1 MLHGAAKEKIVDVVK
16 VKRVVALN
24 RQIAA
29 YKAMLKQGVLT
40 EQEVAVGVTACQT
53 EINQLRG
60 QDDLQLVGGANPP
73 EGKAKKA

>member
-1 MLHGAAKEKIVDVVK
+1 MDVLK

-40 EQEVAVGVTACQT
+40 EHEVAVAVSDCQA
-53 EINQLRG
+53 EINKLRG
-60 QDDLQLVGGANPP
+60 QDDLQLVGGENPP
-73 EGKAKKA
+73 EKPKKA